1 VASGARAI
9 KFSISGSSALTAA
22 GLLADA
28 MLLCRVEPSGRF
40 NVEDRFIRLAVG
52 TPRSSTGTA
61 DARRRVFIDATAFTV
76 LLGGAATNEAVFDLR

>member
-9 KFSISGSSALTAA
+9 KFSISGSLALTTA

-28 MLLCRVEPSGRF
+28 TLLSRVEPNGRF
-40 NVEDRFIRLAVG
+40 NVRDRFIRLAVG
-52 TPRSSTGTA
+52 TPSDFNGTA

-76 LLGGAATNEAVFDLR
+76 LLRGGPTKEAVFDLR